1 MDTHLFPNLKVEG
14 VPKILRGNA
23 YSVKY
28 NDIDTIK
35 NIIHKDKDISA
46 IVMEVMRDEKP
57 KKNYLKSIRNICN
70 KNNIC
75 LIFDECTSGFRE
87 SYGGLHLNYK
97 IYPDIAMFGKAIG
110 NGYALTAIIGKNK
123 IMNKAKNT
131 FISSTFWSERIGFTA
146 ALATLK
152 EMKRI
157 KSWKIITKKGQFI
170 KKSLMEIAKENGLGI
185 KFSGLDSLIKFHLI
199 GLGNYDYNKF
209 ITEKMLNNNFLA
221 GQNIY
226 VSTAH
231 TKKIIQKYLTYM
243 NRVFKDLAKLK
254 KNNESFS
261 NY

>member
-1 MDTHLFPNLKVEG
+1 
-14 VPKILRGNA
+14 
-23 YSVKY
+23 
-28 NDIDTIK
+28 
-35 NIIHKDKDISA
+35 
-46 IVMEVMRDEKP
+46 
-57 KKNYLKSIRNICN
+57 
-70 KNNIC
+70 
-75 LIFDECTSGFRE
+75 
-87 SYGGLHLNYK
+87 
-97 IYPDIAMFGKAIG
+97 MFGKAIG